1 MRKKDWIII
10 VAALLLAAAVFGIFK
25 ISQSG
30 TSNAGEVVLR
40 VDGEVIGTYSL
51 AEPQTVPIDTK
62 YGHNELEIY
71 DGEALMSDADCPDKY
86 CMGQGKISH
95 SGQTI
100 VCLPHKLVVE
110 AVSPKTEDKASE
122 PDAVVS

>member
-30 TSNAGEVVLR
+30 TSGVGSVVIRL
-40 VDGEVIGTYSL
+40 DGEVIGTYSL
-51 AEPQTVPIDTK
+51 AEDRTVPVDSK
-62 YGHNELEIY
+62 HGHNVVQISG
-71 DGEALMSDADCPDKY
+71 GEAKMIEADCPDKY